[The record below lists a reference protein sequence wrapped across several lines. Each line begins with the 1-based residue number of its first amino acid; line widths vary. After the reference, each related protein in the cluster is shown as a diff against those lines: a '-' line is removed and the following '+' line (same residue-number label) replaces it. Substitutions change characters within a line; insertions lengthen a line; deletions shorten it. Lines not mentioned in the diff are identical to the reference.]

1 MRVIFMG
8 TPEFAVP
15 SLKRL
20 LQDGHEVALVV
31 TQPDKPVGRKHLLTP
46 PPVKAYA
53 LTENLPVFQPE
64 KLKTDEVYERLS
76 AMRPDV
82 MVVVA
87 YGRILSQRLLDLPRY
102 GCINVHGS
110 LLPKYR
116 GAAPIQW
123 TVLNGEREAGV
134 TTMQMDAGLDTGD
147 MLKVVRRPVPED
159 MTSGELY
166 GLLAEDGAQAL
177 SDTLRE
183 LEAGTLTRTPQPQTG
198 DSYAP
203 MLDKSL
209 SPLDFT
215 KPAPQLHNQVRGL
228 NPWPSASCLL
238 DGKTLKIHRSRV
250 AAGGNAAAPGTV
262 VSAAPLVVACGGGTA
277 LELCEV
283 QYEGGRRM
291 AAADF
296 LRGHPL
302 PVGTVIG

>member
-238 DGKTLKIHRSRV
+238 DGKTLKVHRSRV

-302 PVGTVIG
+302 PAGTVIG

>member
-46 PPVKAYA
+46 PPVKACA

-238 DGKTLKIHRSRV
+238 DGKTLKVHRSRV

-302 PVGTVIG
+302 PAGTVIG

>member
-76 AMRPDV
+76 VMRPDV

-147 MLKVVRRPVPED
+147 MLKVVRRPVP
-159 MTSGELY
+159 
-166 GLLAEDGAQAL
+166 
-177 SDTLRE
+177 
-183 LEAGTLTRTPQPQTG
+183 GT
-198 DSYAP
+198 
-203 MLDKSL
+203 
-209 SPLDFT
+209 
-215 KPAPQLHNQVRGL
+215 
-228 NPWPSASCLL
+228 
-238 DGKTLKIHRSRV
+238 
-250 AAGGNAAAPGTV
+250 
-262 VSAAPLVVACGGGTA
+262 
-277 LELCEV
+277 
-283 QYEGGRRM
+283 
-291 AAADF
+291 
-296 LRGHPL
+296 
-302 PVGTVIG
+302 

>member
-76 AMRPDV
+76 VMRPDV

-238 DGKTLKIHRSRV
+238 DGKTLKVHRSRV

-302 PVGTVIG
+302 PAGTVIG

>member
-166 GLLAEDGAQAL
+166 GLLSEDGAQAL

-238 DGKTLKIHRSRV
+238 DGKTLKVHRSRV

-302 PVGTVIG
+302 PAGTVIG